1 MTVYLAGDDIRC
13 RGPRGAVPTDLLA
26 RLRALKAEIAAEL
39 RVADCGTIA
48 RPAAPPPD
56 PVDIAEAAAIR
67 AGAAGLT
74 AREADTRVLRE
85 HGFNGW
91 PAYAG
96 EWRRHILDELAVL
109 PPTCSIDAV
118 RLKRATQ
125 AFVMSTDLD
134 TAMSC
139 GWSVP
144 ALVGVRRLSTAGTS
158 PASCAARQWPI
169 RRQRSQLSHPTACA
183 SPTNAARRPCAA
195 GLPWPISKPRSPGGA
210 VAGLCNQD

>member
-144 ALVGVRRLSTAGTS
+144 ALVGVRAPFDGWHVAGIVCLAAMADPPARITAFAPDRVCFTNKCGTE
-158 PASCAARQWPI
+158 AMRG
-169 RRQRSQLSHPTACA
+169 RF
-183 SPTNAARRPCAA
+183 
-195 GLPWPISKPRSPGGA
+195 A
-210 VAGLCNQD
+210 VADLEASEPWWRCGWLVHQD